1 MKHKINPLL
10 ISSLTILLLALA
22 PAPQIEFVCMPC
34 GNECDNTIYHEPG
47 TCPVCKM
54 QLVSKS
60 TIHFK
65 NIQPEEICH
74 YIASHP
80 HAVLLDVRTKMEFEG
95 KANPDF
101 GTLKNAINLPVQELE
116 AKMADLNKYKKKE
129 IIVYCS
135 HSHRS
140 PMASYMLTQH
150 GFKNV
155 TNMLGGMSV
164 LKDSSCRISHP

>member
-1 MKHKINPLL
+1 MKHKIIFLIMTSLL
-10 ISSLTILLLALA
+10 IVTLPALR
-22 PAPQIEFVCMPC
+22 PTQKNEYTCMPC
-34 GNECDNTIYHEPG
+34 GNDCDKTVYSEPG

-54 QLVSKS
+54 QLVDKS
-60 TIHFK
+60 TIHFN
-65 NIQPEEICH
+65 NIQSDEICQ
-74 YIASHP
+74 YIAAHP
-80 HAVLLDVRTKMEFEG
+80 KAVLLDVRTKEEFEG

-116 AKMADLNKYKKKE
+116 AKIGELNKYKKKE

-140 PMASYMLTQH
+140 PAASWILGQH
-150 GFKNV
+150 GFKHV

-164 LKDSSCRISHP
+164 MKDSTCRK